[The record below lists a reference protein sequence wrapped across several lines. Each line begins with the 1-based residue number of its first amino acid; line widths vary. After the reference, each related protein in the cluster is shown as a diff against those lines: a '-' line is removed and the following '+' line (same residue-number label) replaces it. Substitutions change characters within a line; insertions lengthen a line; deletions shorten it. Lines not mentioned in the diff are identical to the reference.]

1 MDVIQAYEHE
11 LAITQGKLARAYM
24 AIERVRELHRSYEW
38 DNNVEC
44 VICPD
49 TEYPCDTIK
58 ALDEVSEYP
67 KGPVPR
73 PEPEGENNE

>member
-1 MDVIQAYEHE
+1 MNRANRYWLKAKE
-11 LAITQGKLARAYM
+11 LEA
-24 AIERVRELHRSYEW
+24 AIERVRKLHRSYEW

-58 ALDEVSEYP
+58 ALDEESEYP